1 MAESNTREKETEAE
15 LPLEEQVLQ
24 SGSWEDQDEV
34 RSKFAVD
41 LDRKGQ
47 NKVERPEGEAQEAP
61 TEENTGELA
70 VAPELV
76 SNGFEYHRQGDDPL
90 GTPDNKHS

>member
-1 MAESNTREKETEAE
+1 MAESNTWEKEIEAE
-15 LPLEEQVLQ
+15 MPLEEQVLH
-24 SGSWEDQDEV
+24 SGSWEDENEV
-34 RSKFAVD
+34 RSKYAVD

-47 NKVERPEGEAQEAP
+47 DKVEMLEGEAQEAT

-76 SNGFEYHRQGDDPL
+76 SNGFDYHHGPSYL
-90 GTPDNKHS
+90 T

>member
-1 MAESNTREKETEAE
+1 MAGSIKWEEEADTE
-15 LPLEEQVLQ
+15 LPLETQVLH
-24 SGSWEDQDEV
+24 SGSWEDENEV
-34 RSKFAVD
+34 RSKYAVD

-47 NKVERPEGEAQEAP
+47 DKVEMLEGEAQEAT

-76 SNGFEYHRQGDDPL
+76 SNGFDYHHGPSYL
-90 GTPDNKHS
+90 T

>member
-1 MAESNTREKETEAE
+1 M
-15 LPLEEQVLQ
+15 
-24 SGSWEDQDEV
+24 
-34 RSKFAVD
+34 D

-47 NKVERPEGEAQEAP
+47 DKVEMLEGEAQEAT

-76 SNGFEYHRQGDDPL
+76 SNGFDYHHGPSYL
-90 GTPDNKHS
+90 T